1 LGFFGG
7 RAPYAA
13 DLNLIVQAISF
24 CLLSAGVYFV
34 RAGKL
39 NTHSRIMKSA
49 IIIEFGALII
59 WMGPSL
65 LLNIE
70 AFRTFTSGTL
80 VTALHALCGVSA
92 LTLAIG
98 AAYHKRL
105 GSFQLKWTMLLTFL
119 VWALAAVLGISFYV
133 YYYLI

>member
-1 LGFFGG
+1 LGFLGSH
-7 RAPYAA
+7 APYAA
-13 DLNLIVQAISF
+13 DLNLIAQAISF
-24 CLLSAGVYFV
+24 CLLSAGIYFV

-39 NTHSRIMKSA
+39 NIHSRLMKSA
-49 IIIEFGALII
+49 IIIEFGALIT

-70 AFRTFTSGTL
+70 AFRTFTPGTL
-80 VTALHALCGVSA
+80 VTALHALGGVSA

-105 GSFQLKWTMLLTFL
+105 GSFQLKWTMLSTFL

>member
-7 RAPYAA
+7 HAPYAA
-13 DLNLIVQAISF
+13 DLNVIAQAISF
-24 CLLSAGVYFV
+24 CLLFAGVYFI

-39 NTHSRIMKSA
+39 KTHSRLMKSA

-70 AFRTFTSGTL
+70 AFRTFTPGTL
-80 VTALHALCGVSA
+80 VTALHAFGGVSA
-92 LTLAIG
+92 LTLAIC

-105 GSFQLKWTMLLTFL
+105 GSFQLKWTMLSTFL
-119 VWALAAVLGISFYV
+119 VWALAALLGISFYV